1 LSHIFI
7 FSLDTLTAKSRK
19 VNPLDVE
26 IHNGKILNV
35 ILSRRTVHKYK
46 DAVVPAEILKEA
58 LRAASYAP
66 NHKLTWPWRFYSLG
80 FKSRQQLAEALPK
93 LKSRLLFSGECI
105 AVGILKSEDP
115 IRRQEDYA
123 TLAAA
128 LQNMALYLWSEGY
141 GSKWSTG
148 SLVQTPT
155 LQNIVSANTSEN
167 VEVCGLFW
175 IGIPEEVPEV
185 ARRPELDTF
194 FTVIE

>member
-1 LSHIFI
+1 M
-7 FSLDTLTAKSRK
+7 TGKARK
-19 VNPLDVE
+19 VKPLVV
-26 IHNGKILNV
+26 KILDL
-35 ILSRRTVHKYK
+35 IFARRTVHKYK
-46 DAVVPAEILKEA
+46 DAVVPPEILSAA
-58 LRAASYAP
+58 LRAASFAP

-80 FKSRQQLAEALPK
+80 QKSRQQLGEALPK

-123 TLAAA
+123 SLAAA

-155 LQNIVSANTSEN
+155 LQNIVSANTTEN

-175 IGIPEEVPEV
+175 IGVAEEVP
-185 ARRPELDTF
+185 AAAQRPDLDMF
-194 FTVIE
+194 FKSI